1 MACSSGTSLEQRRWL
16 AVGISLQ
23 NVLTPCLRDKI
34 QNEMMPFYQHVVRH
48 FGLDRQTYAA
58 FKKTIPPSTM
68 RLNYGSINNNAAL
81 HPRNYDYCV
90 KEEVSLAKLFM
101 KPFMAH
107 FNAFDSSFDASAAL
121 AVLCSAPWPP
131 FTSAKPFA
139 EDVKSE
145 VRNKWAH
152 CDFAEWTQAHY
163 DHCFDLMEA
172 LVTNLRLA
180 PADEARVL
188 GELQLWRKQG
198 LELCL
203 GKPLDD
209 TLLHFIRN
217 EVQTLSE
224 SLDHHG
230 ETVDEK
236 IKKICDLFKCELEKQ
251 SVVEKTF
258 EEIKEEMKVM
268 QKDLDVLKTKK
279 DDASPSDDFK
289 SIVFDAPDQNKWFTG
304 REKEIEVLNN
314 CLPFEHDK
322 ELKMSAICGLGGCGK
337 TTLAA
342 HFAWKR
348 KPEYEGGVFWISM
361 EDDKKFEN
369 SMNDLALR
377 LGMISESF
385 DLTLSRVVTYI
396 SQQTKPWLM
405 VLDNADQLK
414 LSDKMRHVLSGRWKR
429 QATGG
434 HLLLTTRRDPKEISE
449 CIDLEPSCCV
459 EVFSFSEEEAK
470 RFLVSRSGVEDAT
483 GQEEILNVLVR
494 KLHCLPL
501 ALEQA
506 GAHIKALQCTISTYL
521 KEYNSQRLELLSQH
535 PATPSWEHESQSRQ
549 DVQTTWLINIE
560 YVRNSKH
567 GEEAFNFMQAVAFLD
582 PDKILVELINSELL
596 SDDDGSRQ
604 SSNIPFMRSYVVEM
618 LTKFSLFQR
627 KTSRCLG
634 LHRLVQQFVRDRMTS
649 EEKMTSWYLAF
660 RLVARAFDDS
670 HSAFQICED
679 TALSVINPIGQV
691 LATAEAGLLEQAASM
706 VDPSFFH
713 LWSTLRKNVNELRRW
728 YAIFPSLSCKFY
740 IDVIDFQLVII
751 KLKCLQLEL
760 LGALKSNASNLTAIK
775 SLLEKL
781 RAEHDKLRAEHEKL
795 TAEYEKHCADYE
807 THCAEHEKHH
817 AEHEKH
823 RAEYEKHCA
832 EHEKHRAEYEKHC
845 AEHEKHCAEHEKLR
859 AEDEKQQKKYLAELE
874 KHRAENEK
882 YIAEQE
888 KHRAEQ

>member
-1 MACSSGTSLEQRRWL
+1 
-16 AVGISLQ
+16 
-23 NVLTPCLRDKI
+23 
-34 QNEMMPFYQHVVRH
+34 
-48 FGLDRQTYAA
+48 
-58 FKKTIPPSTM
+58 M
-68 RLNYGSINNNAAL
+68 RLNYGSINNNTTAL

-90 KEEVSLAKLFM
+90 KDEVSLAKLFM

-121 AVLCSAPWPP
+121 AVLCSAPWAP
-131 FTSAKPFA
+131 FTSAKASA
-139 EDVKSE
+139 EDVRSE

-172 LVTNLRLA
+172 LVTNLGLA

-188 GELQLWRKQG
+188 DEHQLWRKQG

-209 TLLHFIRN
+209 TLLHFIHN

-224 SLDHHG
+224 SLDRHG

-236 IKKICDLFKCELEKQ
+236 IKKICSDTLDLFKCEFDRAIAALQAVQEKQ
-251 SVVEKTF
+251 SVLEKEQMGLFRRQEQVET
-258 EEIKEEMKVM
+258 
-268 QKDLDVLKTKK
+268 DLDVLKTKK

-304 REKEIEVLNN
+304 RKNEIEILEK
-314 CLPFEHDK
+314 CLPFESGK

-337 TTLAA
+337 TTLAV

-414 LSDKMRHVLSGRWKR
+414 FSDKMRNVLSGRWKR

-604 SSNIPFMRSYVVEM
+604 SSNIPFMRSYAVEM

-670 HSAFQICED
+670 HSAVQICED
-679 TALSVINPIGQV
+679 TALSVINPTGQV
-691 LATAEAGLLEQAASM
+691 LATAKAGLLEQAASM

-713 LWSTLRKNVNELRRW
+713 LWSTSRKNVNELRRW
-728 YAIFPSLSCKFY
+728 YAIFPLLSCKFNL
-740 IDVIDFQLVII
+740 DVIDFELVII

-760 LGALKSNASNLTAIK
+760 LGALKSNASNLTAMK
-775 SLLEKL
+775 SLFEKH
-781 RAEHDKLRAEHEKL
+781 RAEHEKLRAEHEKL
-795 TAEYEKHCADYE
+795 R
-807 THCAEHEKHH
+807 

-823 RAEYEKHCA
+823 RAEYEKHRAEHEKHCA
-832 EHEKHRAEYEKHC
+832 EHETHRAEDEKHCAEYEKHCAEHETHRAEYEKHC
-845 AEHEKHCAEHEKLR
+845 AEYEKHCAERETHR
-859 AEDEKQQKKYLAELE
+859 AEDEKQQEKYLAEQEKYLAEQEKYLAELE
-874 KHRAENEK
+874 KHSAENEK

-888 KHRAEQ
+888 KHRAELVKHLAELEKHNDSTANQIGADLQ

>member
-16 AVGISLQ
+16 AVGIGLQ
-23 NVLTPCLRDKI
+23 NFLIPCLRDKI
-34 QNEMMPFYQHVVRH
+34 QNEMTPFYQHVVGN

-68 RLNYGSINNNAAL
+68 RLNYGSINSNAATL
-81 HPRNYDYCV
+81 HRKPPNYDYCV
-90 KEEVSLAKLFM
+90 QDEVSLAKLLM

-121 AVLCSAPWPP
+121 AVLCSAPWAP
-131 FTSAKPFA
+131 FTSAKASA
-139 EDVKSE
+139 EDVRSE

-152 CDFAEWTQAHY
+152 CDFAEWTQAHH

-172 LVTNLRLA
+172 LVTNLGLA

-224 SLDHHG
+224 SLDRHG
-230 ETVDEK
+230 KTVDAK
-236 IKKICDLFKCELEKQ
+236 IKKICDTLDLFKCEFDRVIASLQAVQDKQ
-251 SVVEKTF
+251 SVLEKGQMDLFRRQEQVETVCKTL
-258 EEIKEEMKVM
+258 EDKSSVM

-304 REKEIEVLNN
+304 RENKIEILEK
-314 CLPFEHDK
+314 CLPFESGK
-322 ELKMSAICGLGGCGK
+322 AELKTSAICGLGGCGK
-337 TTLAA
+337 TTLAV

-361 EDDKKFEN
+361 EDDKKFKN

-377 LGMISESF
+377 LGMI
-385 DLTLSRVVTYI
+385 DRTLSNVLTYI
-396 SQQTKPWLM
+396 SQQKKPWLM

-414 LSDKMRHVLSGRWKR
+414 FSDQMRHVL
-429 QATGG
+429 
-434 HLLLTTRRDPKEISE
+434 
-449 CIDLEPSCCV
+449 
-459 EVFSFSEEEAK
+459 SEEEAK

-506 GAHIKALQCTISTYL
+506 GAHIKALQCSISTYL
-521 KEYNSQRLELLSQH
+521 KEYNSKRLKLLSLH

-560 YVRNSKH
+560 YVRNSEH

-582 PDKILVELINSELL
+582 PDKIPEELINSELL

-604 SSNIPFMRSYVVEM
+604 SPNIPFMRSYVVEI

-627 KTSRCLG
+627 KSSRCLG
-634 LHRLVQQFVRDRMTS
+634 LHRLVQEFIRDRMTS
-649 EEKMTSWYLAF
+649 EEKMTSLHLAF
-660 RLVARAFDDS
+660 RLVGRALHDCPLADQTF
-670 HSAFQICED
+670 ED
-679 TALSVINPIGQV
+679 TTHSVIKPSIDQIF
-691 LATAEAGLLEQAASM
+691 AIAEAGLQQLASTSM
-706 VDPSFFH
+706 VDLSRFR
-713 LWSTLRKNVNELRRW
+713 LWSTLLI
-728 YAIFPSLSCKFY
+728 A
-740 IDVIDFQLVII
+740 
-751 KLKCLQLEL
+751 
-760 LGALKSNASNLTAIK
+760 NA
-775 SLLEKL
+775 
-781 RAEHDKLRAEHEKL
+781 
-795 TAEYEKHCADYE
+795 
-807 THCAEHEKHH
+807 
-817 AEHEKH
+817 
-823 RAEYEKHCA
+823 
-832 EHEKHRAEYEKHC
+832 
-845 AEHEKHCAEHEKLR
+845 
-859 AEDEKQQKKYLAELE
+859 AELILW
-874 KHRAENEK
+874 HATFT
-882 YIAEQE
+882 AQE
-888 KHRAEQ
+888 TTNLIRLMRLQIQLIGLKLDLQERNQISFGF